1 MYVCKVGGMV
11 KDRDLNAA
19 ENINMVGRAYPE
31 PIDACGLGGS
41 VSTATLK
48 QPARMKQEA
57 KEED

>member
-1 MYVCKVGGMV
+1 MV
-11 KDRDLNAA
+11 KDRDLNAV